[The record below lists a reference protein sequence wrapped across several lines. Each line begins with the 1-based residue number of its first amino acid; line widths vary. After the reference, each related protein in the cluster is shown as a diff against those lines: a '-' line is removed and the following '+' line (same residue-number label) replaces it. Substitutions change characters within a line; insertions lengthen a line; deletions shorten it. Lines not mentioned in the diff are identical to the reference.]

1 MHEKILKST
10 KTLLLIFSFIII
22 AGISSYTSLPREAD
36 PDISLPVI
44 YVSLSHIGI
53 SPDDSE
59 RLLIKPMEKELKKIE
74 GVKQMSTTSYL
85 GGGNVI
91 LEFDAGFNSEK
102 ALNDVRVKV
111 DNVKNKLPEETKE
124 PKVSEVNLSRFPV
137 LTVAISGKIEPR
149 LLIEISKNISNTIEG
164 LSEILEVKIIGERE
178 REIEVLVDPV
188 TVKAYGL
195 TTSNVIESLRKENI
209 LIPAGTLSNQSGSF
223 NIRIPSL
230 FEDRNDLLNLPIQSN
245 AESSIK
251 LGKIATIV
259 DSFKRPM
266 GYARNNGENAI
277 ILEIS
282 KRTGENIIFT
292 IDKIKKV
299 VLQQV
304 KKSNKIV
311 KVEFFQDES
320 LSINSM
326 ISDLENNV
334 ILAILLVLIIVIF
347 WMGLHSA
354 VLVCVSI
361 PGSFLLS
368 MVFLSLFNVTIN
380 VVVLFSLILSVG
392 ILIDG
397 AIIVVEYANRRL
409 SEKDNLGSIFY
420 LSAKKMARPV
430 IASTLTTLA
439 AFFPLIFWPG
449 VAGEFMF
456 YLPITLLTILSSS
469 LVMALIFIPMLGNLV
484 SFRIKYNQNFKTL
497 SLLETGNL
505 SEIKGIQLIYLNF
518 LKSCLNYPYK
528 IIISTIILLL
538 SIQFVYMKI
547 GKGFEFFPPIEPDY
561 AEVVIHARGNLSL
574 EDKDVIIKRVEK
586 HVLKNK
592 NISNIYSKI
601 GNVKGERRDG
611 SEDIVGSIK
620 LEFVNWKDRPKA
632 KSILNALEKEFKT
645 IAGVV
650 IEIIEKKDG
659 PPKDKDIDIELSNA
673 SKEMLLKDTKS
684 LIGFLKMQSWTRNID
699 DGLSVPGVDWE
710 LIVDRSQ
717 ADKYQID
724 LIKVGNVIQMLTH
737 GLKISDF
744 MPENS
749 DEEVDV
755 VVKFKKDFQT
765 LDELDRI
772 EIESPNGP
780 VSLSSFVQRNP
791 VKKVGKINRVN
802 SLRSVNIRLDV
813 KDGLVANSKVKEIKN
828 WLENNEDINSN
839 IMFRGQEEDQEEAK
853 QFLIKAF
860 FVSIFLILIILVAT
874 FENYYYCFII
884 LTSVIMSTIGVM
896 IGLVVTQQPFGVIMS
911 GIGVIALAGIV
922 VNNNIVLLD
931 TFKTIKK
938 TSLNIPEAI
947 LRTSVQRLR
956 PVLLTTLTTFFG
968 LLPMAMGLNI
978 NFLNQQISLGSPSSQ
993 WWLQLSNAIVFG
1005 VIFSFV
1011 LTLIVTPCLI
1021 LVGERLF
1028 NQSRKI

>member
-10 KTLLLIFSFIII
+10 KTLLLLFSFIII

-74 GVKQMSTTSYL
+74 GVKQMSTTSFL
-85 GGGNVI
+85 GGGNII
-91 LEFDAGFNSEK
+91 LEFDAGFNPEK
-102 ALNDVRVKV
+102 AINDVRVKV

-124 PKVSEVNLSRFPV
+124 PKVLEVNLSRFPV

-149 LLIEISKNISNTIEG
+149 LLIEISKNISNKIEG
-164 LSEILEVKIIGERE
+164 LSEILDVKIIGERE

-195 TTSNVIESLRKENI
+195 TTNNVIESLRKENI

-245 AESSIK
+245 SESSVK

-259 DSFKRPM
+259 DSFKKPM

-299 VLQQV
+299 VRQQV
-304 KKSNKIV
+304 KISNKV
-311 KVEFFQDES
+311 VNVEFFQDES
-320 LSINSM
+320 KSINSM

-347 WMGLHSA
+347 WMGLYSA

-409 SEKDNLGSIFY
+409 AEKNNLVSIFY

-439 AFFPLIFWPG
+439 AFLPLIFWPG

-484 SFRIKYNQNFKTL
+484 SFRIKDNESFKTL

-528 IIISTIILLL
+528 IIFSTIILLL
-538 SIQFVYMKI
+538 SIQFIYMKI

-574 EDKDVIIKRVEK
+574 EDKDIIVKRVEK
-586 HVLKNK
+586 YVLKNK
-592 NISNIYSKI
+592 NISNIYSKV
-601 GNVKGERRDG
+601 GNVKGERKDG
-611 SEDIVGSIK
+611 SEDIIGSIK
-620 LEFVNWKDRPKA
+620 LEFVNWKDRPEA
-632 KSILNALEKEFKT
+632 KSILNALEKKFKT
-645 IAGVV
+645 IPGVV

-659 PPKDKDIDIELSNA
+659 PPKDKDIEIELSNV
-673 SKEMLLKDTKS
+673 SRDGLLKDTKS
-684 LIGFLKMQSWTRNID
+684 LVRFLEMQSWTRNID
-699 DGLSVPGVDWE
+699 NGLSVPGVDWE
-710 LIVDRSQ
+710 LIVDRGQ

-755 VVKFKKDFQT
+755 VVKFKKNFQT

-791 VKKVGKINRVN
+791 VEKVGKINRVN
-802 SLRSVNIRLDV
+802 SLRSVNIKLDV
-813 KDGLVANSKVKEIKN
+813 KDGLVANSKVREIKN
-828 WLENNEDINSN
+828 WLEKNEEIKSN

-884 LTSVIMSTIGVM
+884 LTSVVMSTIGVM

-938 TSLNIPEAI
+938 TSININEAI

-1028 NQSRKI
+1028 NQSKSI